1 MPEFWLALLIK
12 MTATAAVVVTATYAA
27 ERSGPFWGGL
37 ITSLPVAAGP
47 AYVLLSLQ
55 ADREFVAAS
64 ALASFV
70 ATAASILFVVVF
82 ARLAAA
88 RPLAVS
94 LAAAIAAWFAAALPI
109 AAVTWTPWS
118 GIVLNA
124 AVFWLSFRATRAL
137 ATTPIAAAAVR
148 ARWYDLPF
156 RALLVGTM
164 VAGVVTLSDAI
175 GPVATGMATV
185 FPITFMSFVVILM
198 PRLGG
203 RFAAVTLAKAIRAM
217 VGFVAAL
224 LALHLGTIAW
234 GTTEGLILGLATSLG
249 YSVVMVLAR
258 RMGRA

>member
-1 MPEFWLALLIK
+1 MPEFWLALLVK

-55 ADREFVAAS
+55 ADRDFVAAS

-70 ATAASILFVVVF
+70 TTPASIVFVVVF
-82 ARLAAA
+82 ARLAAS

-94 LAAAIAAWFAAALPI
+94 LVAAIAAWFAAALPI
-109 AAVTWTPWS
+109 AAVAWTPLT
-118 GIVLNA
+118 GTLLNA
-124 AVFWLSFRATRAL
+124 VVFWASFRATRRL
-137 ATTPIAAAAVR
+137 AAKEIAAAAVR

-156 RALLVGTM
+156 RAFLVGSM
-164 VAGVVTLSDAI
+164 VAGVVTASDAI
-175 GPVATGMATV
+175 GPLATGMATV

-203 RFAAVTLAKAIRAM
+203 PFAAVTLAKAIRAM
-217 VGFVAAL
+217 VGFVVAL
-224 LALHLGTIAW
+224 LALHLGTLAL
-234 GTTEGLILGLATSLG
+234 GTTEGLVLGLATSLA

-258 RMGRA
+258 RLGRA